1 MMPSEDR
8 LKQAI
13 QTVKEHGYH
22 KLVLLVGDFSSG
34 KTRLMRRVRDEI
46 GGAYLN
52 VNLELT
58 RQLLTIDARTY
69 ATKASDLLKDLC
81 DAQEPDRPLFLDNI
95 ELLFSPEVGC
105 LNPIDLFKKVSRK
118 RVVVLSLPCRRT
130 GGTRAEYSE
139 PGRRDQMSL
148 DLSGLAVI
156 DLEEACR

>member
-1 MMPSEDR
+1 MMSSEDR

-22 KLVLLVGDFSSG
+22 RLVLLVGDFSSG

-69 ATKASDLLKDLC
+69 ATKASNLLKDLC

-105 LNPIDLFKKVSRK
+105 LNPIDLFKKVSRV

-130 GGTRAEYSE
+130 GETRAEYSE

>member
-1 MMPSEDR
+1 MAEQQNL

-13 QTVKEHGYH
+13 QTVKEQEYH

-34 KTRLMRRVRDEI
+34 KTQLMRRVCDEI

-81 DAQEPDRPLFLDNI
+81 DAQDGSRPLFLDNV
-95 ELLFSPEVGC
+95 ELLFSPEVGR
-105 LNPIDLFKKVSRK
+105 LNPVDLFKKVSRE
-118 RVVVLSLPCRRT
+118 RVVVLSLPCRLT
-130 GGTRAEYSE
+130 GRTRAEYSE
-139 PGRRDQMSL
+139 AGRRDHTSL
-148 DLSGLAVI
+148 DISGLMVI
-156 DLEEACR
+156 ELEGGS